1 MSEFPLRE
9 RAELVA
15 ALHRLG
21 VVPSTPRSRGKRCQP
36 LPSTTTRDYFPGMSA
51 LDWLLGRP
59 LSDDEAEHQQI
70 GPLAGIPVL
79 GLDALS
85 SAAYGPEAALTLLI
99 PLGAAGLAF
108 VGPIS
113 ALIVAILGVIFF
125 SYRQTIHA
133 YPGGG
138 GSYTVAKE
146 NLGRGAALVA
156 GSALALDYVL
166 NVAVGISAG
175 VGALVSALPKLQPY
189 TLSMCLL
196 ILLVLT
202 VVNLRG
208 LRESGIAFML
218 PTYTFVLTLGVT
230 IAVGVTRAA
239 FSGGHPTPVTMPP
252 ALHAPTEAVGVWL
265 LVRAFASGCT
275 AMTGVEAVSNGVP
288 LFRTPAVP
296 KAQRTLTAIIV
307 ILASLLGGIAYL
319 CRAYE
324 IGAVDPS
331 AAGYQSILSM
341 LVGAVMG
348 RRAFYYLTMAAVVT
362 VLALSAN
369 TSFADF
375 PRLCRVLAEDR
386 FLPDSFAVRGRRL
399 VFTQGILALSLLAA
413 VLLVAFGGI
422 TDRLIPLFAIGAFLA
437 FTMSQAG
444 MVVHWRRL
452 GGAEARH
459 SLPLNA
465 LGAVATAVTLVVVAV
480 SKFMEGAW
488 ITVVVIPLLIV
499 AFLRVNRHYVSV
511 AAQIVDGAPLSLAN
525 PGQPIAVVAMQSW
538 NRLTARGLQFAVR
551 LAPEVYAVQVKS
563 ETTKMR
569 ELTPDW
575 AQLVCEPTRQAGLAP
590 PKLVVLHSRYRQFF
604 KPLIDF
610 VLELR
615 DKNPG
620 RDIVV
625 VIPDLVVEHWYQ
637 GFLHNN
643 RGAILRTLLRVRGG
657 PNVVVLNTPFHLHD

>member
-1 MSEFPLRE
+1 VRLRTADAPL
-9 RAELVA
+9 V
-15 ALHRLG
+15 
-21 VVPSTPRSRGKRCQP
+21 
-36 LPSTTTRDYFPGMSA
+36 SA
-51 LDWLLGRP
+51 LNWVLGRP
-59 LSDDEAEHQQI
+59 LSNDEAEHQQI

-99 PLGAAGLAF
+99 PLGAAGLGY

-113 ALIVAILGVIFF
+113 ALIIAILGVVYF

-146 NLGRGAALVA
+146 NLGTRSALLA

-175 VGALVSALPKLQPY
+175 VGALVSAIPGLLPY
-189 TLSMCLL
+189 TLPLCLV
-196 ILLVLT
+196 ILALLT

-208 LRESGIAFML
+208 LRESGLAFML
-218 PTYTFVLTLGVT
+218 PTYLFVVTLFIV
-230 IAVGVTRAA
+230 IAVGITKVVLTD
-239 FSGGHPTPVTMPP
+239 GHPVAVTAPP
-252 ALHAPTEAVGVWL
+252 PLKAPTEAVGAWIL
-265 LVRAFASGCT
+265 LRAFASGCT

-288 LFRTPAVP
+288 IFKPPTVP
-296 KAQRTLTAIIV
+296 LAQRTLTAIIL
-307 ILASLLGGIAYL
+307 ILVALLGGIAYL
-319 CRAYE
+319 ARVYG
-324 IGAVDPS
+324 IGATDPG
-331 AAGYQSILSM
+331 ADGYQSILSM

-348 RRAFYYLTMAAVVT
+348 RGPFYYVTIGAVVC

-399 VFTQGILALSLLAA
+399 VFTQGILALSVLSAA
-413 VLLVAFGGI
+413 LLVAFGGI

-437 FTMSQAG
+437 FTVSQAG
-444 MVVHWRRL
+444 MVQHWRTH

-459 SLPLNA
+459 SLPINA
-465 LGAVATAVTLVVVAV
+465 VGAVATALTLVVVAV
-480 SKFMEGAW
+480 SKFTEGAW
-488 ITVVVIPLLIV
+488 LTLLVIPLLMF
-499 AFLRVNRHYVSV
+499 AFVRVNRHYRSV
-511 AAQIVDGAPLSLAN
+511 ATQIITTEPLALAEPAP
-525 PGQPIAVVAMQSW
+525 PIAVVAMQSW
-538 NRLTARGLQFAVR
+538 NKLTARGLQFAVR
-551 LAPEVYAVQVKS
+551 FAPEVYAVQVKS

-569 ELTPDW
+569 DLTPEW
-575 AQLVCEPTRQAGLAP
+575 EALVAGPVRSAGLTQ
-590 PKLVVLHSRYRQFF
+590 PKLVVLSSSYRQFF

-620 RDIVV
+620 RDVVV
-625 VIPDLVVEHWYQ
+625 VIPDLVVAHWYQ
-637 GFLHNN
+637 GVLHNN
-643 RGAILRTLLRVRGG
+643 RGTILRTLLRLRGG
-657 PNVVVLNTPFHLHD
+657 EHVIVLNTPFPLHD